1 LASKNTRKHPAST
14 KKTGIQTTKNQNHK
28 KQNKHSAIR
37 ECHATHR
44 IIAPRRTFL
53 LYRINPLFTQ
63 PYMPPS
69 MLPHPQQI
77 TL

>member
-1 LASKNTRKHPAST
+1 VPAKNTRKHPAT
-14 KKTGIQTTKNQNHK
+14 QKNQNHK
-28 KQNKHSAIR
+28 KQNKRSAIR

-53 LYRINPLFTQ
+53 KYRINPLLTQ